1 MDLRLYLSGST
12 EPHARSL
19 AEALD
24 AAAPADLALLV
35 ADNPEATLKDGE
47 LTVRIVKKDAQTL
60 GVTTSWG
67 SRSVDQ
73 VVAVPSRPLL
83 RADLQRALADPT
95 RPLHRRD
102 GRWYDG
108 LPQPHAR
115 GPAERVVPAVLPESL
130 GDPTFRAAH
139 GVKRAYIAGA
149 MAGGIAGPELV
160 TAMGRAGY
168 IGFYGAGGLDLKQVE
183 QAVVRIKSDLGD
195 LPCGFNLLHNP
206 AEPAVEEAT
215 VDLYLK
221 HGVRTISASA
231 FMGLTPAV
239 ARFRLANIREENGQ
253 IVAPNKVLAKV
264 SRTEVAEPFLR
275 PAPPRLLAELVAKNA
290 ITARQAQ
297 LAAHIPMAEDV
308 TPEADSGGHTDG
320 RPLSVLVPVFRRLR
334 DRIQAEV
341 GYAVAPRIGAAGG
354 IADPESLAG
363 ALTLGAAYVL
373 TGSVNQCTREAGT
386 SNVVK
391 EMLAQAGYADVA
403 NGPAPDMF
411 EIGAKVQV
419 LSRGSLYAQRAQLL
433 YDVYREC
440 GGWAE
445 VPRAQREKIEKQI
458 LGRRFEDVWSDTE
471 RYWNERDPREVQR
484 AQTEERHK
492 MALCFRWYLGMT
504 SRWARLGELTRKRDY
519 QIWCGPAMGAF
530 NDWAKG
536 TELESWEAR
545 SVVGIA
551 DALMTGAC
559 QVLRTRMALG

>member
-1 MDLRLYLSGST
+1 MDLRPYLPAST
-12 EPHARSL
+12 EARSRSL
-19 AEALD
+19 ADALD

-35 ADNPEATLKDGE
+35 ADEPEATLVDGDLSVRVVRKDPN
-47 LTVRIVKKDAQTL
+47 TL
-60 GVTTSWG
+60 GVTTTWG
-67 SRSVDQ
+67 TQRLEQSVP
-73 VVAVPSRPLL
+73 VPSRPLL
-83 RADLQRALADPT
+83 KADLVRALAEPT

-108 LPQPHAR
+108 LPQPHLR
-115 GPAERVVPAVLPESL
+115 GTVDRVVPALPPESL
-130 GDPTFRAAH
+130 GDPGFRAAH

-149 MAGGIAGPELV
+149 MAGGIASPALV
-160 TAMGRAGY
+160 IAMSRAGY
-168 IGFYGAGGLDLKQVE
+168 IGFYGSGGLDLKQVE
-183 QAVVRIKSDLGD
+183 QAVGKIKAELGD
-195 LPCGFNLLHNP
+195 GPCGFNLLHNP
-206 AEPAVEEAT
+206 SEPSVEEAT
-215 VDLYLK
+215 VDLYLR

-239 ARFRLANIREENGQ
+239 VRFRLANITEENGQ

-275 PAPPRLLAELVAKNA
+275 PAPPKLLAELVAKKQ

-297 LAAHIPMAEDV
+297 LAEHIPVAEDV

-334 DRIQAEV
+334 DRVQAEL
-341 GYAVAPRIGAAGG
+341 GYAVEPRIGAAGG

-386 SNVVK
+386 SDLVK

-433 YDVYREC
+433 YEVYREC
-440 GGWAE
+440 AGWDA
-445 VPRAQREKIEKQI
+445 VPKAQRDKIEKQI
-458 LGRRFEDVWSDTE
+458 LGRRFEDVWADTE
-471 RYWNERDPREVQR
+471 RYWAERDAREVQR
-484 AQTEERHK
+484 ANDEPRHK

-504 SRWARLGELTRKRDY
+504 SRWARTGDLTRKRDY
-519 QIWCGPAMGAF
+519 QVWCGPAMGLF
-530 NDWAKG
+530 NDWARG
-536 TELESWEAR
+536 TALESWESR
-545 SVVGIA
+545 TVVGIA
-551 DALMTGAC
+551 DALMAGASG
-559 QVLRTRMALG
+559 VLRTRMAFG

>member
-1 MDLRLYLSGST
+1 MDLRPFLAGST
-12 EPHARSL
+12 EPRPRSL
-19 AEALD
+19 AETLD
-24 AAAPADLALLV
+24 LAAPADLALLV
-35 ADNPEATLKDGE
+35 AESADVTLIDGE
-47 LTVRIVKKDAQTL
+47 LSVRVLRKDAQTL
-60 GVTTSWG
+60 GVTTAWG
-67 SRSVDQ
+67 TQRVDQ
-73 VVAVPSRPLL
+73 TVTVPSRPLL
-83 RADLQRALADPT
+83 RADLDRALADPT

-115 GPAERVVPAVLPESL
+115 GAVERVVPALAPESL
-130 GDPTFRAAH
+130 GDPGFRAAH

-149 MAGGIAGPELV
+149 MAGGISSPELV
-160 TAMGRAGY
+160 IAMGKAGY

-183 QAVVRIKSDLGD
+183 QAVIGIKSALGD

-206 AEPAVEEAT
+206 TEPSVEEAT

-221 HGVRTISASA
+221 HSVRTISASA

-239 ARFRLANIREENGQ
+239 VRFRLANIREENGQ

-275 PAPPRLLAELVAKNA
+275 PAPPKLLAELVAANA

-297 LAAHIPMAEDV
+297 LAAYVPVAEDV

-320 RPLSVLVPVFRRLR
+320 RPLSALVPVFCRLR
-334 DRIQAEV
+334 DRVQAEV

-354 IADPESLAG
+354 IADPESLAS

-373 TGSVNQCTREAGT
+373 TGSVNQCTKEAGT
-386 SNVVK
+386 SDLVK
-391 EMLAQAGYADVA
+391 EMLSQAGYADVA

-419 LSRGSLYAQRAQLL
+419 LSRGSLYAQRAQQL
-433 YDVYREC
+433 YDVYREFAA
-440 GGWAE
+440 WQE
-445 VPRAQREKIEKQI
+445 VPKAQREKIEKQI

-471 RYWNERDPREVQR
+471 RYWQDRDPREVQR
-484 AQTEERHK
+484 ANAEERHK

-504 SRWARLGELTRKRDY
+504 SRWARLGDLTRKRDY

-530 NDWAKG
+530 NDWARG
-536 TELESWEAR
+536 TALQSWETR
-545 SVVGIA
+545 TVVGIA
-551 DALMTGAC
+551 DALMVGAC
-559 QVLRTRMALG
+559 GVLRSRMAG